1 MATEASEGQEGTEA
15 DTEAPPASL
24 ESRKAEILARAR
36 AGDPSRTE
44 QGEPGSSGAHN
55 PATAG
60 STPAPATDDA
70 PATPAPAADTTSEI
84 AALKAQIAELSAKL
98 ATPPK
103 SEAAPVATEDKYAA
117 LVERMKADPGTFFD
131 EFPDVDIEK
140 LSAAYLR
147 RADNPAHKELTDH
160 DRKIAELQ
168 KRLDDREK
176 ADQERAAKTQ
186 AEAAEQAGRAGVKE
200 VIDAE
205 KGRWPR
211 LSRSDENL
219 SEGVALALEAGRKA
233 VAELRK
239 TKGDKWLPS
248 QEEATALVRDCLD
261 RIEKDFAARAARYG
275 APDIAP
281 KPAAEPAPARKT
293 IPAVSQPSRAA
304 RATTEPD
311 SAPKDLSSKK
321 AEILKRTRLAA
332 RQPQA

>member
-1 MATEASEGQEGTEA
+1 M
-15 DTEAPPASL
+15 
-24 ESRKAEILARAR
+24 ARAR
-36 AGDPSRTE
+36 AGDPARTE
-44 QGEPGSSGAHN
+44 QGELGSSGAHN
-55 PATAG
+55 PAPAG
-60 STPAPATDDA
+60 STPAPATDAAA
-70 PATPAPAADTTSEI
+70 PTTPAPVASDTTSEI
-84 AALKAQIAELSAKL
+84 AALKAQIAELSTKL
-98 ATPPK
+98 TAPPK
-103 SEAAPVATEDKYAA
+103 PEAAPVATEDKYAA

-147 RADNPAHKELTDH
+147 RTDNPAHKELTDH

-176 ADQERAAKTQ
+176 ADQERATKTQ
-186 AEAAEQAGRAGVKE
+186 AEAAEQAGRAGVKD

-219 SEGVALALEAGRKA
+219 SEGIGLAIDAGRKV

-239 TKGDKWLPS
+239 TKGEKWLPT

-275 APDIAP
+275 TPDIAP
-281 KPAAEPAPARKT
+281 APKGADPPPARKT
-293 IPAVSQPSRAA
+293 IPAVSQPSVAA
-304 RATTEPD
+304 RASTEP
-311 SAPKDLSSKK
+311 SPASKDLASKK

-332 RQPQA
+332 RQP